1 MEIADTKMF
10 SPCRNSNEPN
20 WREAG
25 THFLVFFF
33 LNKMK
38 DANLGEHREKNR
50 ILENLNCD
58 IIRISW
64 GRVEKKIF
72 IQLGG

>member
-1 MEIADTKMF
+1 MQIWESTEK
-10 SPCRNSNEPN
+10 
-20 WREAG
+20 
-25 THFLVFFF
+25 
-33 LNKMK
+33 
-38 DANLGEHREKNR
+38 EKNR